1 MNNLV
6 PVDPA
11 LLVPMDIFTDFLPV
25 HVDVAYTQ
33 DFPKSFCGVIYRPGA
48 RLWLHRDLAQV
59 VVRAAV
65 AAGKD
70 GLGLI
75 LYDGLRTTE
84 AQGLMRETAIVRANP
99 HWLEGDTRMLSPPGR
114 GAHPRGMAIDLT
126 LCAPDGAALD
136 MGTAFDAMPEN
147 GAGPGPDTN
156 KAHRETPHIGAAARG
171 NRARLTAYMMD
182 GAMRSAQ
189 FLMPLAQEWWDYR
202 LMPMV
207 YDRYAPLSD
216 ADLPA
221 QMRMTDQCRDAPRI
235 ADFAPAHF
243 ETMRDGILRAA
254 GVGKV

>member
-1 MNNLV
+1 MNNLQTI
-6 PVDPA
+6 DPA
-11 LLVPMDIFTDFLPV
+11 LLVPIDIFADAAPV
-25 HVDVAYTQ
+25 RVDVAYTQ
-33 DFPKSFCGVIYRPGA
+33 DFPKSFCGIIYRPDA

-59 VVRAAV
+59 VVRAAL
-65 AAGKD
+65 AAGRD
-70 GLGLI
+70 GLGVI

-84 AQGLMRETAIVRANP
+84 AQALMRETAIVRENP
-99 HWLEGDTRMLSPPGR
+99 QWLEGDTRMLSPPGK

-156 KAHRETPHIGAAARG
+156 HAHRDTPHITDEARA
-171 NRARLTAYMMD
+171 NRERLTRYMMD

-189 FLMPLAQEWWDYR
+189 FLMPLPQEWWDYR

-216 ADLPA
+216 ADLPV
-221 QMRMTDQCRDAPRI
+221 QMRMTDRCAEPPRTP
-235 ADFAPAHF
+235 DFSPAHF
-243 ETMRDGILRAA
+243 KTMRDGILRAIGA
-254 GVGKV
+254 

>member
-1 MNNLV
+1 MIIQQAIE
-6 PVDPA
+6 PA
-11 LLVPMDIFTDFLPV
+11 LLVPMDIFADAVPV
-25 HVDVAYTQ
+25 RIDVAYTQ

-59 VVRAAV
+59 VVRAA
-65 AAGKD
+65 AGAGKA

-99 HWLEGDTRMLSPPGR
+99 QWLEGDTRMLSPPGK

-126 LCAPDGAALD
+126 LCASDGTALD
-136 MGTAFDAMPEN
+136 MGTDFDAMPEG

-156 KAHRETPHIGAAARG
+156 RAHRETPHISDVARA
-171 NRARLTAYMMD
+171 NREQLTRLMMD
-182 GAMRSAQ
+182 GAMASAQ

-216 ADLPA
+216 AELPA
-221 QMRMTDQCRDAPRI
+221 QMRMTDQCKEPPRTP
-235 ADFAPAHF
+235 DFPQAHF
-243 ETMRDGILRAA
+243 KTMRDEILRRAA
-254 GVGKV
+254 V